1 MLMVRN
7 PPANAGDVRDR
18 SPSPGWGRSP
28 GGRHD
33 NPLQHSCLENNW
45 TEEPGRLQSIGL
57 QRVRQLKR
65 LSAHTVPQSVL
76 GVLGYCVR
84 GIHEQTLVTVISV
97 AAVFFSKALPLVTSL
112 PEASV
117 AD

>member
-1 MLMVRN
+1 MQEMLETGVL
-7 PPANAGDVRDR
+7 PL
-18 SPSPGWGRSP
+18 
-28 GGRHD
+28 GGED
-33 NPLQHSCLENNW
+33 PLEEGMAIHSSILAWRIHW